1 MKSYRHLF
9 FDLDHTIWD
18 FDRNAEET
26 LRELYDVYKLKAL
39 GLNSADLF
47 IEIYTENNHQLWA
60 RYHKGDISKEYL
72 RHERFNKTF
81 RDLNVSEELIPANFE
96 NDYVRICPT
105 KTNLFPHAHET
116 LTYLQEKYRLHL
128 ISNGFY
134 ESTLM
139 KVETTGIGKYFD
151 NINISEKI
159 GVSKPDPQIFH
170 HAMNLA
176 NSTIEES
183 MMIGDSLEADIMGAI
198 AVGMDCVFFN
208 PRAVK
213 HEVNVNHEIQSLDE
227 LLQIL

>member
-26 LRELYDVYKLKAL
+26 LRELYDVYKLKEL

-47 IEIYTENNHQLWA
+47 IELYTENNHQLWA
-60 RYHKGDISKEYL
+60 QYHKGDISKEHL

-81 RDLNVSEELIPANFE
+81 RDLNIAEELIPANFE

-134 ESTLM
+134 ESTLI

-151 NINISEKI
+151 NINVSEKI
-159 GVSKPDPQIFH
+159 GVNKPDPQIFH

-183 MMIGDSLEADIMGAI
+183 MMIGDSIEADIMGAI

>member
-1 MKSYRHLF
+1 MKSYQHLF

-26 LRELYDVYKLKAL
+26 LRELFDVYNLKSL
-39 GLNSADLF
+39 GLKSADLF
-47 IEIYTENNHQLWA
+47 IEVYTENNHQLWA
-60 RYHKGDISKEYL
+60 EYHRGIITKEHL
-72 RHERFNKTF
+72 RHERFSKTF
-81 RDLNVSEELIPANFE
+81 RDLHLSEDLVPLNFE

-116 LTYLQEKYRLHL
+116 LSYLQDKYRLHL

-134 ESTLM
+134 ESTLI

-159 GVSKPDPQIFH
+159 GVNKPDPKIFH
-170 HAMNLA
+170 HAVGLA
-176 NSTIEES
+176 NATIDES
-183 MMIGDSLEADIMGAI
+183 MMIGDSLEADILGAI
-198 AVGMDCVFFN
+198 SVGMDCVFFN

-213 HEVNVNHEIQSLDE
+213 HDVIVNHEIQSLDE